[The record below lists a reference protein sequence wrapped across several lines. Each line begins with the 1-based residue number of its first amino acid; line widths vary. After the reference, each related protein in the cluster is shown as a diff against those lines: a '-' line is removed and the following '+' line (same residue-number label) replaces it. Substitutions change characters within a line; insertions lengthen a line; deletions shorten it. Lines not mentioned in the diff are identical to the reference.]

1 VPLGN
6 GALLNGVARVMKEKS
21 PKTKIIAVQAQGASA
36 MVDSWRAGSLISYE
50 HIDTIADGIGVRLP
64 VEQALQDMKGLVDG
78 ARLVEEKSILQAM
91 KLLHEHAGLVVEP
104 SGAVGIAALL
114 ENKSDFRSQQVA
126 IILCGGNLTQTQM
139 KQWL

>member
-1 VPLGN
+1 
-6 GALLNGVARVMKEKS
+6 MKEKS

-91 KLLHEHAGLVVEP
+91 KLLHENAGLVVEP

-126 IILCGGNLTQTQM
+126 TILCGGNLTQAQM
-139 KQWL
+139 KEWL

>member
-1 VPLGN
+1 
-6 GALLNGVARVMKEKS
+6 
-21 PKTKIIAVQAQGASA
+21 
-36 MVDSWRAGSLISYE
+36 
-50 HIDTIADGIGVRLP
+50 
-64 VEQALQDMKGLVDG
+64 
-78 ARLVEEKSILQAM
+78 M

-126 IILCGGNLTQTQM
+126 TILCGGNLTQTQM